1 MHRPQRRAPR
11 AAAMAWILHVGKTSR
26 GIEPSTS
33 LPVSDGR
40 GQRWGT
46 TMVKH
51 SKTAVA
57 AALAVTIASPALA
70 YDFSDTEVGYSYG
83 WQYKEPGTA
92 NGANILQHNFYLNH
106 VDGYSLGTNF
116 VGIDITKWGPN
127 NPAVCAPCSSGGQ
140 QDIGSAELYSVWRT
154 SFSGNKVT
162 KSSMFT
168 WGPIKDISWE
178 MGADLEVQNTS
189 FGAEKRLIVA
199 GPQFSINIPK
209 GFWNISLHISKE
221 WNNNGFFGATN
232 FDAAPELET
241 QWLYPIE
248 IGPVSINFTGFL
260 NIVGPKGVGGGSG
273 PTSTG
278 QTRTEI
284 LAHPKFLVDV
294 GALAFNM
301 PGKLEAGVGFEYW
314 LNKFG
319 DTTSTVGGGTHQK
332 AVFFETD
339 YHF

>member
-1 MHRPQRRAPR
+1 MVSAIVKTAHGMEPSKGSALELIGDKWGTKMGKHNLR
-11 AAAMAWILHVGKTSR
+11 AAA
-26 GIEPSTS
+26 
-33 LPVSDGR
+33 
-40 GQRWGT
+40 
-46 TMVKH
+46 
-51 SKTAVA
+51 
-57 AALAVTIASPALA
+57 AALVLAIASPAFA

-92 NGANILQHNFYLNH
+92 GGANILQHNFYLNH

-116 VGIDITKWGPN
+116 IGIDVTKWGPN
-127 NPAVCAPCSSGGQ
+127 NPANCATFACTPGGPHE
-140 QDIGSAELYSVWRT
+140 IGSAELYSVWRT
-154 SFSGNKVT
+154 AFSGNKVT

-168 WGPIKDISWE
+168 WGPIKDVSWE
-178 MGADLEVQNTS
+178 MGFDLELQNTA
-189 FGAEKRLIVA
+189 FAAEKRLIVA

-221 WNNNGFFGATN
+221 WNNNGFFGPTN

-241 QWLYPIE
+241 QWLYPFQ
-248 IGPVSINFTGFL
+248 IGPVPINFEGFL
-260 NIVGPKGVGGGSG
+260 NIVGPKGRGGGG
-273 PTSTG
+273 TGATGTG
-278 QTRTEI
+278 QTRTEL
-284 LAHPKFLVDV
+284 LAHPKLMMDV
-294 GALAFNM
+294 GAFAFNV

-319 DTTSTVGGGTHQK
+319 DTTSAVGGGTHQR